1 MSSKSNQW
9 LFSQNDM
16 AKTPTILDGM
26 PWENERILRAKGGNF
41 IINAGMTLKLPPTTI
56 YTAGIYFQ
64 RFYMRHSFRT
74 YHHYDLAGTCLFLA
88 SKEEETGRRLRDVVT
103 ISVRKARKDDAYK
116 VDENSDD
123 FRRWKETILYHEELV
138 LETLCFD
145 LNLELPYSFL
155 FEILARCAATPK
167 QALSAI
173 AFTNDFIKT
182 PLCLMYPPQ
191 VLAGVSVFL
200 SSQVMQETLFEV
212 KSGKAWWEISTA
224 DTELIQDAVE
234 TLYVSVMP

>member
-1 MSSKSNQW
+1 MSKKPNQW
-9 LFSQNDM
+9 IFTQSEM
-16 AKTPTILDGM
+16 SKTPTIMDGLS
-26 PWENERILRAKGGNF
+26 WEKERIFRAKGGNF
-41 IINAGMTLKLPPTTI
+41 IITAGMALKLPPTTT

-88 SKEEETGRRLRDVVT
+88 SKEEETGRRLRDIVT
-103 ISVRKARKDDAYK
+103 IAVRKARKDDAYK

-145 LNLELPYSFL
+145 LNLELPYSFV
-155 FEILARCAATPK
+155 FEILARCAAAPK
-167 QALSAI
+167 HALSAI

-182 PLCLMYPPQ
+182 PLCLMYSSQ
-191 VLAGVSVFL
+191 VLAGVAIFL
-200 SSQVMQETLFEV
+200 SSQVMRETLFEV
-212 KSGKAWWEISTA
+212 KSGKPWWEISA
-224 DTELIQDAVE
+224 ANVELIQDAVE
-234 TLYVSVMP
+234 TLYVAIMP